1 MQKQFL
7 YSRHGPLIFYY
18 ISWIW
23 SSRYYSQCCDPPP
36 HLKKSG
42 MHTIRRIELL
52 ALQITGVKYKFQLN
66 ISVYVVNYSQ
76 DNNYLLPIGTDYLM
90 LPIGFV
96 DNPSMRGSLLFAF
109 IIKLDLFPYEISFQ

>member
-1 MQKQFL
+1 M
-7 YSRHGPLIFYY
+7 Y
-18 ISWIW
+18 
-23 SSRYYSQCCDPPP
+23 
-36 HLKKSG
+36 
-42 MHTIRRIELL
+42 TIRRIELL

-66 ISVYVVNYSQ
+66 ISVYVVNYPQ

-109 IIKLDLFPYEISFQ
+109 IIKLDLFPYEISFQWAISEGFASNCRCSIVRKFRRITSR